1 MSGRKDTYRPAEGVK
16 DVDRERARE
25 RERQERERAQEREE
39 ENDKP
44 KSTVDPVAEYKR
56 LTEMRSG
63 GRYVPPAKLRA
74 LQEAMVASQS
84 PKDFQRVEWEKL
96 KKSINRYINQ
106 VNVSNI
112 REVVR
117 NVFSQNLIR
126 GRGIFVRS
134 IMKAQAAS
142 LTYTNVYATLAAI
155 VNSKLPQV
163 GELLVTRLVVQF
175 RRAYRR
181 NNKAACISSSM
192 FLAHL
197 CNHQVAHEVV
207 CLQML
212 HLLLEKPTNDSVE
225 IAVGFM
231 RQIGAYLSEFSP
243 AAATGVFERFRTILH
258 EGNVETRIQYMI
270 EVLFQ
275 VRKEGYKDHPVIAPG
290 LDLVEEDDQITH
302 MIGLDDTGLKTE
314 DGLNVFQFDKDYEEN
329 EQKYN
334 RVKEEILGDEDEE
347 DEEDE
352 SSSEEEQEEEKA
364 VEAET
369 GEKVVIKDMTNTEL
383 INLRKSIYLTI
394 MSSMSMQEITHKLV
408 RIEVPKGNEIEVV
421 NMVVE
426 CCAQEKT
433 YNKIFGGVSTQ
444 LCRLN
449 RKWHDLFKGA
459 FKDYYGKIHRYKT
472 LQIRNIATLFGYLLA
487 SDGLS
492 WEVFEA
498 VYISE
503 EHTTSSSRVFI
514 KFLFEEMQQELG
526 VKQLKERFAEDYIQ
540 PYISTLFP
548 KTTREETMFAINF
561 FTVLHLG
568 PLTDGMRDYLETL
581 PPPKRDRSSSRSSYN
596 SRSRSRS
603 RGRSRSRSYSTT
615 SSRSYSSR
623 SRSRSYSSRSRS
635 RSYSSRSRSYSSRS
649 RSRSRSYS
657 RRRGRSYSRTP
668 SNRSYSRSRSRSYSR
683 SPSRSRSRSRRS
695 YSRTPPRRDR
705 RSRSRN
711 SYSKTPPRRGSRS
724 PSGRSPRSD
733 YSSRS
738 RSPRRR
744 SRSNRGRSVSH
755 SPPRAK
761 QRSPS
766 SRRDYTPPPQRPR
779 NWEEARKRNR
789 SNSPNHPS
797 TQSKR
802 PKAADYL

>member
-503 EHTTSSSRVFI
+503 EHTTSSSRIFI

-561 FTVLHLG
+561 FTVLHLATAVEAEAEVEVEAGAGATAPPVAEATVVEAEAEATAVEAGAGATAVEAEAIAVEAEAEAEATVADADVRIHERQATG
-568 PLTDGMRDYLETL
+568 PTPEAEAGRILDPPVEVVAAVVVHTQELHHDAAVAHPEVEVPDLTILLVPVFRDNAVEVTAAEVYLTHHPEQNNDHHPHVEITPHLRNDQETGKKPGNAIEATL
-581 PPPKRDRSSSRSSYN
+581 Q
-596 SRSRSRS
+596 
-603 RGRSRSRSYSTT
+603 TILQ
-615 SSRSYSSR
+615 
-623 SRSRSYSSRSRS
+623 
-635 RSYSSRSRSYSSRS
+635 
-649 RSRSRSYS
+649 
-657 RRRGRSYSRTP
+657 
-668 SNRSYSRSRSRSYSR
+668 
-683 SPSRSRSRSRRS
+683 
-695 YSRTPPRRDR
+695 
-705 RSRSRN
+705 
-711 SYSKTPPRRGSRS
+711 
-724 PSGRSPRSD
+724 
-733 YSSRS
+733 
-738 RSPRRR
+738 
-744 SRSNRGRSVSH
+744 H
-755 SPPRAK
+755 SLN
-761 QRSPS
+761 
-766 SRRDYTPPPQRPR
+766 DQRPQIIY
-779 NWEEARKRNR
+779 N
-789 SNSPNHPS
+789 
-797 TQSKR
+797 
-802 PKAADYL
+802 